1 MEKFLLLATLFLFSA
16 VVKAESDFT
25 FFPHQAIA
33 SFLQMSPADKFKTIQ
48 NADIEV
54 YKFITESP
62 VTSDAYAAQLLELVP
77 EVQSDQFRQFRST
90 MKSDVLGFFLS
101 HKIPEYEVE
110 KDTLLLSHEADT
122 WTLAHELSHAL
133 IDKERENTLNFAR
146 LGDAKE
152 DYEESMRSY
161 RMNGKFLS
169 DNHVRSTFSAI
180 KTWTTM
186 QIEILYVFDLEEVKI
201 ERALGHFYRNN
212 PEMNLNKETYARSN
226 WYMKRNC
233 DSAVNKAQL
242 AVEVVDYFETL
253 VPQNLIAEINKELST
268 LKSDLKTHN
277 KSINDYCLN

>member
-1 MEKFLLLATLFLFSA
+1 MEKSLILAALLFFST
-16 VVKAESDFT
+16 VSKAESDFN
-25 FFPHQAIA
+25 FFPYQAI
-33 SFLQMSPADKFKTIQ
+33 STFLTQSPVEKFKSFQ

-54 YKFITESP
+54 YKYITDGSP
-62 VTSDAYAAQLLELVP
+62 TTDSSAAQLLSLVP
-77 EVQSDQFRQFRST
+77 EVQSNQFRQFRST

-101 HKIPEYEVE
+101 HKVPEYEVE

-122 WTLAHELSHAL
+122 WTMAHELSHAL
-133 IDKERENTLNFAR
+133 IDRERENTLNFAR

-169 DNHVRSTFSAI
+169 DNHVRSTFAAI

-201 ERALGHFYRNN
+201 ERALGHFYSNN
-212 PEMNLNKETYARSN
+212 PEFNLNKETYARSA

-233 DSAVNKAQL
+233 DSAINKAQL

-253 VPQNLIAEINKELST
+253 VPQNLITEIKKELNT
-268 LKSDLKTHN
+268 LKSDLKSHN
-277 KSINDYCLN
+277 KSINDYCSN